1 MRLRRDWRVAGGEG
15 NPGDNILSDP
25 QRGYGFPL
33 RWRIQEF

>member
-15 NPGDNILSDP
+15 NPGDNDP